1 MKRAAPKLIQFVD
14 MMEFLRKANESV
26 TPDVLYDLVLEQ
38 SGYITALETKKGDEA
53 ISRIENIRE
62 LKSNIIS
69 YQEQSGDATL
79 AGFLDEVALYTD
91 LDNMEEAD
99 CVTMM
104 TMHSAKGLEFPTVF
118 IVGMEENM
126 FPSSRCIGDPVE
138 MEEERRLCYVALT
151 RAKRMLYLLCA
162 RQRML
167 FGKTTSNLPSRFT
180 DEIPEEHMDK
190 GGFLPPKRKELFS
203 DDDYGFGEEAAY
215 GATYRERP
223 TYGGNRGYSGY
234 GGGTSYQKKKTTI
247 APPKRPTA
255 PTAAAGAAAGGGFN
269 VGDSVKHKAFG
280 MGKIVKK
287 TPMGGDALVEIEFES
302 VGTKRLMLKVAAA
315 NMEKA

>member
-1 MKRAAPKLIQFVD
+1 

-26 TPDVLYDLVLEQ
+26 TPDVLYELVLEQ
-38 SGYITALETKKGDEA
+38 SGYITALEAKKGDEA
-53 ISRIENIRE
+53 ISRIENIKE

-69 YQEQSGDATL
+69 YQEQSGDASL

-190 GGFLPPKRKELFS
+190 GGFLPPKRKELFA
-203 DDDYGFGEEAAY
+203 DDDSFGFGDEAFDRAS
-215 GATYRERP
+215 YR
-223 TYGGNRGYSGY
+223 GSSFGNRGYSGY
-234 GGGTSYQKKKTTI
+234 GGGASYQKKKPATPI

-255 PTAAAGAAAGGGFN
+255 PTASAGGTGGGFK

-280 MGKIVKK
+280 MGKIVSMK
-287 TPMGGDALVEIEFES
+287 PMGGDALVEVAFDS
-302 VGTKRLMLKVAAA
+302 GATKKLMLKSAGAHL
-315 NMEKA
+315 KKL